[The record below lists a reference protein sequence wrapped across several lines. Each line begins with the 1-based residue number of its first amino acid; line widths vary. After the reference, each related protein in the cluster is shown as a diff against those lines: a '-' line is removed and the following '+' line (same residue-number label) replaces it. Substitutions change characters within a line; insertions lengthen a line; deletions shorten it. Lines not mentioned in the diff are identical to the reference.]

1 MLSIYKTFY
10 AKNKATITGIVTIE
24 SNVVIKTALA
34 AKATSFWYSVANNTA
49 IFPTGIASIIK
60 ETPSI
65 KGSRIKAF
73 KIG

>member
-34 AKATSFWYSVANNTA
+34 AKATSF
-49 IFPTGIASIIK
+49 
-60 ETPSI
+60 
-65 KGSRIKAF
+65 
-73 KIG
+73 